1 MSKSRK
7 RNVFIEHNV
16 DQNTGEVTERRWIT
30 KQTIKTEKFIKYYA
44 ESLILIEWLTNGQY
58 RILFELG
65 KISEYNTNKVSLDK
79 EKREEIAK
87 SCQMASLNQAI
98 SILTRSNI
106 LIKKSS
112 TLYVINPRI
121 LFNGEET
128 ERLKMLDDNS
138 GILGIN
144 KLVL

>member
-1 MSKSRK
+1 M
-7 RNVFIEHNV
+7 IEFLWV
-16 DQNTGEVTERRWIT
+16 
-30 KQTIKTEKFIKYYA
+30 
-44 ESLILIEWLTNGQY
+44 LQY

-87 SCQMASLNQAI
+87 SCQMASINQAI

>member
-16 DQNTGEVTERRWIT
+16 DQNTGVVTERRWIT

-87 SCQMASLNQAI
+87 SCQMASINQAI

>member
-87 SCQMASLNQAI
+87 SCQMASINQAI

>member
-44 ESLILIEWLTNGQY
+44 ESLSLIEWLTNGQY

-87 SCQMASLNQAI
+87 SCQMASINQAI